1 MISKIIP
8 EECIQQVRK
17 LLDKHDNI
25 VIVCHVSPDGDAI
38 GSSLGLYHFLEEIG
52 KRVTVIVPDSL
63 PKNLLFLKGVK
74 DILIYTRYPEYAQ
87 ELIEQAEL
95 IFCLDFNALS
105 RLGDLEEPIGK
116 ASAKKVMVDHH
127 LYPEPF
133 CDVTISHPQ
142 VSSTCE
148 LVFRLICRMGMFEYL
163 TLKSANAIYVGM
175 MTDTGNFT
183 YNSNKPEMYFIV
195 GELIKK
201 GINKDDLYAKVC
213 NTNSLDKLRL
223 NGFAI
228 HEKLTVFEP
237 HHTAMITLT
246 KDELKKFHYQK
257 GDSEGLVNVPLSI
270 PGIVF
275 SAFFREEDD
284 FIKVSLR
291 SKGEFP
297 ANKVA
302 EEWFNGGGHLNAAG
316 GEFYG
321 TMDEI
326 ITRFVKLLPQY
337 DTYLNSETN

>member
-1 MISKIIP
+1 MISKIIL

-116 ASAKKVMVDHH
+116 ASAKKVMVNPH

-195 GELIKK
+195 GEQIKK
-201 GINKDDLYAKVC
+201 GNKKDDLYAKVC